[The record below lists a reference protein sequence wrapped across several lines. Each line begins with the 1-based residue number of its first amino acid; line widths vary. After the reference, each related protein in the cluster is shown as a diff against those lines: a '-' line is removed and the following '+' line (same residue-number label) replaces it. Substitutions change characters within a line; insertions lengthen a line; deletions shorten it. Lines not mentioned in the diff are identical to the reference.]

1 MKKQKFPLSL
11 GLVLMLSSFLLATA
25 NKANAGT
32 FVNQGTTVESS
43 GYSGGSF
50 IPSNTGAGTG
60 TGAITPQVVPGS
72 NVDFGPNGELTA
84 TAEAQDRLNQVATQI
99 NCGSITANTF
109 CTTLIVVLKAGE
121 GLDVAKSQLQTDLV
135 NLGGN
140 PESVQA
146 LINSLSGLLANDN
159 VNINKLN
166 DTINAWNDVIKKL
179 SPESLK
185 QLRKNEDIA
194 KFAQDLKNLRQALK
208 KAS

>member
-25 NKANAGT
+25 NKANAGI

-50 IPSNTGAGTG
+50 IPSNTGTGTG
-60 TGAITPQVVPGS
+60 TGTITPQVVPGS

-99 NCGSITANTF
+99 TCSSVDTF
-109 CTTLIVVLKAGE
+109 CTTLIVVLKQGE
-121 GLDVAKSQLQTDLV
+121 GFDVAKSQLQTDLV

-146 LINSLSGLLANDN
+146 LINSLSGLLANGN

-185 QLRKNEDIA
+185 QLLKNEDIV
-194 KFAQDLKNLRQALK
+194 KFAKDLKNLRQALK